1 MKPATSTSNIATCR
15 LKCPVCGTTN
25 YCRADAR
32 DKECSTCGEPLDTI
46 PATPPRF
53 ADKGVPKKERTFPEP
68 AFMRSSHTE
77 PAGSEERQPRGTFQ
91 EPPPRKLG
99 PQRSD
104 RPQDAPKPPDQL
116 FRKILSRAK
125 AERVPCKVF
134 TVNGYGID
142 GIIAGWDQNC
152 VLVND
157 GMTVQVLMRSA
168 ISAIK
173 PRDNLL
179 TPEHAAE

>member
-15 LKCPVCGTTN
+15 LKRPVCGTTN
-25 YCRADAR
+25 YYRADASS
-32 DKECSTCGEPLDTI
+32 KECSCCGEPLDSI
-46 PATPPRF
+46 PAPPLRY
-53 ADKGVPKKERTFPEP
+53 ADKDIPKKERTFPEP
-68 AFMRSSHTE
+68 AFMRSSRPE
-77 PAGSEERQPRGTFQ
+77 PSGSEKRQPRRTFP

-99 PQRSD
+99 PQLSD

-134 TVNGYGID
+134 TINGYCID
-142 GIIAGWDQNC
+142 GIIAGWDQNV

-157 GMTVQVLMRSA
+157 GQTVQVMMRSA
-168 ISAIK
+168 ISTIN